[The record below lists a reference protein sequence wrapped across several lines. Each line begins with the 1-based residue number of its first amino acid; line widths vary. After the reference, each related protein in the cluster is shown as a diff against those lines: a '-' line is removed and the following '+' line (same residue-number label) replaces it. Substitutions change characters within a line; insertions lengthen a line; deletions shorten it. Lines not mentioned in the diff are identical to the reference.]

1 MRSPTVVIAGGSD
14 GTQCSSEE
22 EYEEAL
28 NGLCPQG
35 GCPGPRDH
43 QYRDTLCS
51 SRDLGLNHRLAL
63 ARAPSQ
69 YWKCRLRPK
78 AGLWT
83 HYSCSH
89 PKMQFL
95 FFEMIQLNYILE
107 TATHSHKPG
116 EAWLRLPLE
125 FCKEG
130 PTSQGLGSKSG
141 ETYIQSG
148 IPSHFM
154 ETSPCT
160 RAIPEALNSS
170 APASAKPT
178 PGRRH
183 FVRSSLITLI
193 SRFIS
198 RVHSIRT

>member
-1 MRSPTVVIAGGSD
+1 MGVVAGGSD

-35 GCPGPRDH
+35 GCPGPHDH
-43 QYRDTLCS
+43 QYRDSLCS
-51 SRDLGLNHRLAL
+51 SRDLGLNHRPAL
-63 ARAPSQ
+63 AKAPSQ

-95 FFEMIQLNYILE
+95 FFEIIQLNYILE
-107 TATHSHKPG
+107 TAIHSHKPG
-116 EAWLRLPLE
+116 EAWL
-125 FCKEG
+125 
-130 PTSQGLGSKSG
+130 SQGLGSKSG

-148 IPSHFM
+148 IPSYL
-154 ETSPCT
+154 ETSPRT
-160 RAIPEALNSS
+160 RAVPEALHSS

-178 PGRRH
+178 PGKRH